1 MLRTRTTKVRAL
13 HPQRAKSEQQTANRT
28 AVPKARPPELHDDAD
43 ARSLARR
50 YPRGLRIDPHSHTWA
65 QVLYAVSGVM
75 WVEVGREALV
85 VPPQRAVWLP
95 AGTVHSI
102 HMMSEV
108 EMRNIYLHERNVG
121 HLSRH
126 SDVFE
131 INGLLRELI
140 TSIAEH
146 ESSHT
151 RDETYLE
158 AAYRLPML
166 ELGHAPRLS
175 LRIALPDASDRRL
188 DALCRAVID
197 NPSIAISFEQH
208 AASVGASVRTLA
220 RLFTRELGVGFA
232 EWRRQVQLAVAVSGL
247 AEGRSVS
254 SIARS
259 LGFQP
264 SSFSDMFRR
273 ELGAPPTGFDPS
285 GTLSEAASEA
295 SPEQGQDKLSTDG

>member
-1 MLRTRTTKVRAL
+1 
-13 HPQRAKSEQQTANRT
+13 
-28 AVPKARPPELHDDAD
+28 VPKARPPELHDDAD
-43 ARSLARR
+43 ARSLARH

-65 QVLYAVSGVM
+65 QVLYAVAGVM
-75 WVEVGREALV
+75 WVETGREALV

-95 AGTVHSI
+95 AGTLHSI

-108 EMRNIYLHERNVG
+108 EMRNLYLHERNVG
-121 HLSRH
+121 HLSRR

-131 INGLLRELI
+131 VNGLLRELI
-140 TSIAEH
+140 TSIAGH
-146 ESSHT
+146 ERSRA
-151 RDETYLE
+151 RDQTYLD
-158 AAYRLPML
+158 AAYRLAML
-166 ELGHAPRLS
+166 ELAHAPRSS

-188 DALCRAVID
+188 EALCRAVID
-197 NPSIAISFEQH
+197 NPSNAISFEQH

-232 EWRRQVQLAVAVSGL
+232 EWRRQVQLAVAVSRL

-259 LGFQP
+259 LGFAP

-273 ELGAPPTGFDPS
+273 ELGAPPTGFDPV
-285 GTLSEAASEA
+285 GTLSEAAADNAKEEA
-295 SPEQGQDKLSTDG
+295 HGGKR

>member
-1 MLRTRTTKVRAL
+1 M
-13 HPQRAKSEQQTANRT
+13 
-28 AVPKARPPELHDDAD
+28 PKARPPELHDEAD
-43 ARSLARR
+43 ASSLARH

-95 AGTVHSI
+95 AGTLHSI

-108 EMRNIYLHERNVG
+108 EMRNLYLHERNVG
-121 HLSRH
+121 HLSRR

-131 INGLLRELI
+131 VNGLLRELI

-146 ESSHT
+146 ERT
-151 RDETYLE
+151 RARDQTYLD
-158 AAYRLPML
+158 AAYRLATL
-166 ELGHAPRLS
+166 ELAHARRSS

-188 DALCRAVID
+188 EALCRAVID

-208 AASVGASVRTLA
+208 AASAGASVRTLA

-232 EWRRQVQLAVAVSGL
+232 EWRRQVQLAVALSALAQGRPVST
-247 AEGRSVS
+247 
-254 SIARS
+254 IARS

-273 ELGAPPTGFDPS
+273 ELGAPPTGFDP
-285 GTLSEAASEA
+285 GDTLSEAVVDG
-295 SPEQGQDKLSTDG
+295 SPEHAGGRQH

>member
-1 MLRTRTTKVRAL
+1 M
-13 HPQRAKSEQQTANRT
+13 PQ
-28 AVPKARPPELHDDAD
+28 ARPPQLDDDAN

-95 AGTVHSI
+95 AGISHSI
-102 HMMSEV
+102 HMMSDV
-108 EMRNIYLHERNVG
+108 EMRNLYLHERNVG
-121 HLSRH
+121 HLSKR

-131 INGLLRELI
+131 VNALLRELI
-140 TSIAEH
+140 ASIAEH
-146 ESSHT
+146 ERVAA
-151 RDETYLE
+151 RDPLYLD
-158 AAYRLPML
+158 AAYRLAML
-166 ELGHAPRLS
+166 ELAHAPRSS

-188 DALCRAVID
+188 EALCRAVID

-208 AASVGASVRTLA
+208 ATSVGASVRTLA

-232 EWRRQVQLAVAVSGL
+232 EWRRQVQLAVALSGL
-247 AEGRSVS
+247 AEGRPVS
-254 SIARS
+254 SIARE

-273 ELGAPPTGFDPS
+273 ELGAAPTAFDPAV
-285 GTLSEAASEA
+285 TLS
-295 SPEQGQDKLSTDG
+295 L

>member
-1 MLRTRTTKVRAL
+1 
-13 HPQRAKSEQQTANRT
+13 
-28 AVPKARPPELHDDAD
+28 VPRARPPSLDDNAN

-75 WVEVGREALV
+75 WVETGREALV

-102 HMMSEV
+102 HMMSDV
-108 EMRNIYLHERNVG
+108 EMRNLYLHERNVG
-121 HLSRH
+121 HLSRR

-131 INGLLRELI
+131 VNGLLRELI
-140 TSIAEH
+140 TSIAGH
-146 ESSHT
+146 EGAQT
-151 RDETYLE
+151 RDDTYLD
-158 AAYRLPML
+158 AAYRLAML
-166 ELGHAPRLS
+166 ELGHAPRSS

-188 DALCRAVID
+188 DALCRAVIAQ
-197 NPSIAISFEQH
+197 PSIAISFEQH

-220 RLFTRELGVGFA
+220 RLFTRELGIGFA
-232 EWRRQVQLAVAVSGL
+232 EWRRQVQLAVAVSQL
-247 AEGRSVS
+247 AEGHSVS
-254 SIARS
+254 TIARA

-273 ELGAPPTGFDPS
+273 ELGTPPTAFDPR
-285 GTLSEAASEA
+285 GTLSEAASASAEA
-295 SPEQGQDKLSTDG
+295 KVDAAS

>member
-1 MLRTRTTKVRAL
+1 M
-13 HPQRAKSEQQTANRT
+13 
-28 AVPKARPPELHDDAD
+28 PKARPPELRDA
-43 ARSLARR
+43 AGAGALARH
-50 YPRGLRIDPHSHTWA
+50 YPRGLRIEPHSHTWA

-95 AGTVHSI
+95 GGTPHSI

-108 EMRNIYLHERNVG
+108 EMRNLYFHERNVG
-121 HLSRH
+121 HLSRR

-131 INGLLRELI
+131 VNGLLRELI

-146 ESSHT
+146 ERT
-151 RDETYLE
+151 QTGDEAYLE
-158 AAYRLPML
+158 AAYRLAVL
-166 ELGHAPRLS
+166 ELGRAPRSS

-188 DALCRAVID
+188 EALCRAVIG

-247 AEGRSVS
+247 AEGRPVS
-254 SIARS
+254 SIARE

-273 ELGAPPTGFDPS
+273 ELGAPPTGFDPG
-285 GTLSEAASEA
+285 GTLSEAAAAA
-295 SPEQGQDKLSTDG
+295 SVTAIEPQPAKSGRG

>member
-1 MLRTRTTKVRAL
+1 MPR
-13 HPQRAKSEQQTANRT
+13 
-28 AVPKARPPELHDDAD
+28 ARPPSLDDDANARAL
-43 ARSLARR
+43 ARS

-102 HMMSEV
+102 HMMSDV
-108 EMRNIYLHERNVG
+108 EMRNLYLHKRNVG
-121 HLSRH
+121 HLSQS

-131 INGLLRELI
+131 VNGLLRELI

-146 ESSHT
+146 ENAPT
-151 RDETYLE
+151 RDDAYLE
-158 AAYRLPML
+158 AAYRLAML
-166 ELGHAPRLS
+166 ELGHAPRSS

-197 NPSIAISFEQH
+197 NPSLEISFEQH

-232 EWRRQVQLAVAVSGL
+232 EWRRQVQLAVAVSQL
-247 AEGRSVS
+247 AEGHPVS
-254 SIARS
+254 RIARS

-273 ELGAPPTGFDPS
+273 ELGAPPTEFDPR
-285 GTLSEAASEA
+285 GTLSDASAGA
-295 SPEQGQDKLSTDG
+295 SADTVENAVASR

>member
-1 MLRTRTTKVRAL
+1 M
-13 HPQRAKSEQQTANRT
+13 
-28 AVPKARPPELHDDAD
+28 PKARPPELPEDDD

-50 YPRGLRIDPHSHTWA
+50 YPRGLHIEPHSHTWA
-65 QVLYAVSGVM
+65 QVLYAVAGVM

-108 EMRNIYLHERNVG
+108 EMRNLYLHQRNVQ
-121 HLSRH
+121 HLSPH

-140 TSIAEH
+140 TTIAEY
-146 ESSHT
+146 EHT
-151 RDETYLE
+151 RARDSAYLE
-158 AAYRLPML
+158 TAYRLAML
-166 ELGHAPRLS
+166 ELAHAPRSS
-175 LRIALPDASDRRL
+175 LRIPLPDASDASDRRL
-188 DALCRAVID
+188 DALCRAVIA
-197 NPSIAISFEQH
+197 NPSIAVSFEQH

-220 RLFTRELGVGFA
+220 RLFTRELGIGFS

-254 SIARS
+254 HIARS
-259 LGFQP
+259 LGYLP

-273 ELGAPPTGFDPS
+273 ELGAPPTEFDPQE
-285 GTLSEAASEA
+285 TLSAQRDA
-295 SPEQGQDKLSTDG
+295 